1 LDVSAWLTTLG
12 FAQYADG
19 FAANDIDAATL
30 RALTAE
36 DLRELGVQ
44 SLGHRKRLLAAI
56 AALDQ
61 AAPAAAPLLDER
73 RLAAVLFVDL
83 AGFTRLSAAAD
94 AEEVHALLE
103 RFFTRADGII
113 GSFGG
118 AIDKHIGDC
127 TMAVFGAPVA
137 HGDDLERAVRA
148 ALAVREAMGPLSRE
162 LGRDLA
168 IHAGIAMGTVVAAG
182 TGSDI
187 HRTYTVTG
195 DAVNLASRLTDLA
208 DDGEILL
215 SDEAVRI
222 LGHAVQVEDAGAHA
236 IAGFE
241 HMLQVWRVL
250 GLPAQAAGG
259 APFVGRNAELQQLV
273 ELAQSCRTRDSGA
286 IAYLRGEA
294 GIGKSRLATELGD
307 RIAADGFAVLRAGF
321 LDFGGG
327 ELRDGI
333 RTLAARLAGIDP
345 GADEGARAA
354 AADRIT
360 AAPGFPQDHA
370 QHVFALLA
378 APLPERLAARLAAM
392 DDAARRSGAR
402 AALAALVGQAVRR
415 PMLLVVE
422 DLHWAD
428 PAALDLLAGAANALN
443 AAPGLLVLTA
453 RAEADPLD
461 HAWRARLGALPL
473 VTIDLG
479 PLPAQETER
488 LATLLVGGDAAAGAA
503 CAARANGHPL
513 FLEQLARHAGDI
525 VASALP
531 GSIHNLVLARLDRL
545 ASADRRVV
553 QAAACLGQRFDLAEL
568 RFLIDDAQYQPNALV
583 AALLLRPEGEGYAFH
598 HALIRDG
605 AYASLLAA
613 RKRELHA
620 RAASWYAERDPA
632 LHAEHLDR
640 AGDRSAARAYR
651 RAAEVEAARFRYD
664 RAASLAQRGLAR
676 TDDPAERFALCCL
689 DGEMLRELGQAGASI
704 AAYEDAQ
711 RNAPDD
717 QARCRALIG
726 AAAAMRIADRIAEA
740 LSALEQAEAIATR
753 LGLTEEQARIH
764 HLRGN
769 LFFPLGRV
777 SDCAAEHQSALGC
790 ADRVGSAELAA
801 QAFSGLGDAA
811 YAQGRVLASNGYFRE
826 AVKLAERHGL
836 VRIEVANRNMM
847 AVTQAL
853 TGPVDGVLAD
863 AEAAIAAAMSVGHHR
878 AAIVAHHAAFFA
890 LFLTGQFAGA
900 QAHAEQADAITMRI
914 GATRFHSENLSFL
927 ASAVRLAGDRARA
940 LELAREA
947 WDSAEKTGP
956 SYFGPAV
963 LGELLRS
970 ATDPAERELAVQR
983 AEALLAKG
991 GLAHNHWLFRSD
1003 AIEAALEDR
1012 RWDEAD
1018 RHAQAFAQAFAVE
1031 VVPSVAF
1038 LVRRAHLL
1046 AAHGRGAADHGACAQ
1061 AAEEGR
1067 RLGYLI
1073 YVPALEAAA
1082 RA

>member
-1 LDVSAWLTTLG
+1 MDVSAWLKSLG
-12 FAQYADG
+12 FAQYADS

-30 RALTAE
+30 PTLSAD
-36 DLRELGVQ
+36 DLRELGVH
-44 SLGHRKRLLAAI
+44 SLGHRKRLIAAI
-56 AALDQ
+56 AALGET
-61 AAPAAAPLLDER
+61 APAAAPPLDER

-83 AGFTRLSAAAD
+83 AGFTRLSAATD

-103 RFFTRADGII
+103 RFFTRADAII

-162 LGRDLA
+162 LGRNLA
-168 IHAGIAMGTVVAAG
+168 IHAGIAMGPVVAAG
-182 TGSDI
+182 TGSDL
-187 HRTYTVTG
+187 HRPYTVTG

-208 DDGEILL
+208 GDGEILL

-222 LGHAVQVEDAGAHA
+222 LGAAVKVEDAGAHSV
-236 IAGFE
+236 AGFE
-241 HMLQVWRVL
+241 RALKVWRLL
-250 GLPAQAAGG
+250 GLPTQSLSA
-259 APFVGRNAELQQLV
+259 APFVGRDAELQQLV
-273 ELAQSCRTRDSGA
+273 DLARSCRTRGTGA
-286 IAYLRGEA
+286 VAYLRGEA
-294 GIGKSRLATELGD
+294 GIGKSRLAAELGSLV
-307 RIAADGFAVLRAGF
+307 AADGFTTLGAGF

-345 GADEGARAA
+345 GADEVARADA
-354 AADRIT
+354 ANRMI
-360 AAPGFPQDHA
+360 AAHGFPQDHA
-370 QHVFALLA
+370 PHVFALLA
-378 APLPERLAARLAAM
+378 APLPEKLAARYAAM
-392 DDAARRSGAR
+392 DDAARRAGAR
-402 AALAALVGQAVRR
+402 AALAALVGQAVRQ
-415 PMLLVVE
+415 PTLLLVE

-428 PAALDLLAGAANALN
+428 ALALDLLAGAAGALN
-443 AAPGLLVLTA
+443 ALPGLLVLTA
-453 RAEADPLD
+453 RAEADPLGQ
-461 HAWRARLGALPL
+461 AWRARLGPVPL

-488 LATLLVGGDAAAGAA
+488 LAALLVGGDAAAGAA

-545 ASADRRVV
+545 APSDRRVA

-568 RFLIDDAQYQPNALV
+568 RFLIDDAQYQPDALV
-583 AALLLRPEGEGYAFH
+583 AALLLRPDGDGYAFH

-613 RKRELHA
+613 RRRELHA
-620 RAASWYAERDPA
+620 RAAAWYAERDPA

-640 AGDRSAARAYR
+640 AGDPAAARAYR
-651 RAAEVEAARFRYD
+651 RAAEGEAARFRYD

-689 DGEMLRELGQAGASI
+689 DGEVLRELGQAGASI

-711 RNAPDD
+711 RHAPDD

-726 AAAAMRIADRIAEA
+726 AAAAMRIGDRIAEA
-740 LSALEQAEAIATR
+740 LSALDQAEAIATR
-753 LGLTEEQARIH
+753 LGLTEELARIH

-777 SDCAAEHQSALGC
+777 NECAAEHQTALSC

-811 YAQGRVLASNGYFRE
+811 YAQGRIIAANRHFRQ
-826 AVKLAERHGL
+826 AVDLAERHGL

-853 TGPVDGVLAD
+853 AGPVDGVRAE
-863 AEAAIAAAMSVGHHR
+863 AEAAIATAMSVGHQR
-878 AAIVAHHAAFFA
+878 AAIVAHHAAYLA
-890 LFLTGQFAGA
+890 QLLTGEFASA
-900 QAHAEQADAITMRI
+900 RHHAEQADALTLRI
-914 GATRFHSENLSFL
+914 GALRFHSENLSFL
-927 ASAVRLAGDRARA
+927 AAALRHAGDRARA

-947 WDSAEKTGP
+947 WESAEKTGP
-956 SYFGPAV
+956 SFFGPAV
-963 LGELLRS
+963 LGELVRS
-970 ATDPAERELAVQR
+970 AHDPAEREQAVQR

-991 GLAHNHWLFRSD
+991 GLAHNHWLFRTG
-1003 AIEAALEDR
+1003 AIDAALEDR

-1018 RHAQAFAQAFAVE
+1018 RHARALAEAFPAE
-1031 VVPSVAF
+1031 TVPSVAF

-1046 AAHGRGAADHGACAQ
+1046 AAHGRGGGDRAACAQ
-1061 AAEEGR
+1061 IAEEGR

-1073 YVPALEAAA
+1073 YLPALEAAA